1 WKWRQKKAPVKPSKC
16 STEGN
21 STAIRSSSTRP
32 DPEKIREAR
41 GEMVEAE
48 DIEVEIAEAE
58 DIEVEIVEAAVDTKV
73 CTHYPEA
80 LS

>member
-1 WKWRQKKAPVKPSKC
+1 
-16 STEGN
+16 
-21 STAIRSSSTRP
+21 
-32 DPEKIREAR
+32 
-41 GEMVEAE
+41 MVEAE
-48 DIEVEIAEAE
+48 EIEVEIAEAE